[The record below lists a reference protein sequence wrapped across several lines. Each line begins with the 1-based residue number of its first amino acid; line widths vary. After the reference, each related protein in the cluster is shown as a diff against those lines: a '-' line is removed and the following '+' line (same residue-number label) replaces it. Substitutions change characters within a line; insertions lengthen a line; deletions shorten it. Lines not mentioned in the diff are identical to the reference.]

1 MTFSCSAVS
10 GNRSWKASIAVAT
23 CDLPMKPWGHCVH
36 VTKSAST
43 RRRCGRAS
51 KPDAAVAEGGSRLST
66 AAVVVVVVMV
76 AMINRAEEQRNM
88 KLGQAK
94 HRQRPRFN
102 KKGGCRPI
110 PHPHTAERPTRAV
123 RFEDSI
129 SFDFSFADR

>member
-94 HRQRPRFN
+94 HQQRPRFN
-102 KKGGCRPI
+102 KQGCSLGS
-110 PHPHTAERPTRAV
+110 
-123 RFEDSI
+123 DY
-129 SFDFSFADR
+129 

>member
-94 HRQRPRFN
+94 HQQRPRVQATSHPGFQLFTRVGN
-102 KKGGCRPI
+102 PI
-110 PHPHTAERPTRAV
+110 FARL
-123 RFEDSI
+123 F
-129 SFDFSFADR
+129 FSSSR

>member
-1 MTFSCSAVS
+1 
-10 GNRSWKASIAVAT
+10 
-23 CDLPMKPWGHCVH
+23 MKPWGHCVH

-94 HRQRPRFN
+94 HQQKQDRWVQAATTPKAHSRRIKIRRFN
-102 KKGGCRPI
+102 I
-110 PHPHTAERPTRAV
+110 F
-123 RFEDSI
+123 RFFI
-129 SFDFSFADR
+129 R

>member
-1 MTFSCSAVS
+1 
-10 GNRSWKASIAVAT
+10 
-23 CDLPMKPWGHCVH
+23 MKPWGHCVH

-94 HRQRPRFN
+94 HQQRPRFN
-102 KKGGCRPI
+102 RSKGAGHLTPS
-110 PHPHTAERPTRAV
+110 V
-123 RFEDSI
+123 RFL
-129 SFDFSFADR
+129 RTLGTTYKV

>member
-1 MTFSCSAVS
+1 
-10 GNRSWKASIAVAT
+10 
-23 CDLPMKPWGHCVH
+23 MKPWGHCVH

-94 HRQRPRFN
+94 HQQRPRF
-102 KKGGCRPI
+102 KIDQGCSLGSAPS
-110 PHPHTAERPTRAV
+110 
-123 RFEDSI
+123 DY
-129 SFDFSFADR
+129 

>member
-1 MTFSCSAVS
+1 
-10 GNRSWKASIAVAT
+10 
-23 CDLPMKPWGHCVH
+23 MKPWGHCVH

-94 HRQRPRFN
+94 HQQRLREA
-102 KKGGCRPI
+102 KVAG
-110 PHPHTAERPTRAV
+110 HHTQRPTRAV
-123 RFEDSI
+123 RDSKI
-129 SFDFSFADR
+129 QYLSIFH